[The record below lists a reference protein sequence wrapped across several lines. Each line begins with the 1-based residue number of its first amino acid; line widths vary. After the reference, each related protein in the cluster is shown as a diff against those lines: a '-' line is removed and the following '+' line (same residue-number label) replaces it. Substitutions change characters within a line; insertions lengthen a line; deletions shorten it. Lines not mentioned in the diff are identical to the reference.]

1 MTETTPTPRTHRIGQ
16 VCELLRSEF
25 PDVSISK
32 LRFLQDKGIVQP
44 QRTPGGYRSYTDAD
58 VEALRLA
65 MRMQRDEFMPLRVIR
80 QELQRRLAEGT
91 DSQSASANGDASA
104 PAATHRLAVPH
115 GFAAPAATVD
125 LGVDEPLVSV
135 DAAVRAAGVSH
146 EFFEECRS
154 ADIIA
159 GQRDDSGALRF
170 TQDEVRLI
178 GLASALHNLGLD
190 VRHLRQ
196 AAMGAARQ
204 GAIVEQY
211 GSALLRA
218 PGVDQRDRALR
229 TLEQLTGDLAEFM
242 RIAFVRDVK
251 TMTQRT
257 AVPTHRVV
265 APVS

>member
-1 MTETTPTPRTHRIGQ
+1 MTDTTHTPQRHRIGQ
-16 VCELLRSEF
+16 VVELLRAEF

-44 QRTPGGYRSYTDAD
+44 ERTPGGYRSYTDID

-80 QELQRRLAEGT
+80 QELQRRLEAGPE
-91 DSQSASANGDASA
+91 ASTDASTGAAA
-104 PAATHRLAVPH
+104 PAAPRMSAPQ
-115 GFAAPAATVD
+115 GFAAPSAKVE
-125 LGVDEPLVSV
+125 LGVEEPLVSV
-135 DAAVRAAGVSH
+135 DAAVRAANVSH

-154 ADIIA
+154 ADIVT
-159 GQRDDSGALRF
+159 GQRDDTGALRF
-170 TQDEVRLI
+170 TRDEVRLV
-178 GLASALHNLGLD
+178 GLASALHMLGLD

-204 GAIVEQY
+204 GSIVEQY
-211 GSALLRA
+211 GSALLRH
-218 PGVDQRDRALR
+218 PGADQRERAMR
-229 TLEQLTGDLAEFM
+229 TVEQLTGDLAEFM

-257 AVPTHRVV
+257 TVPAHRVV
-265 APVS
+265 APLS